1 MKILKQYIEVADY
14 FLVKKQDINTFIGE
28 DNTKIRQFYEGIGIH
43 AWQDEDEA
51 AAALYGDDC
60 TAAHPSFRVL
70 KSELKKRL
78 LFLMGGV
85 LDFKQLDKLTE
96 FQQSYYITTR
106 QQAVLKILNGR
117 AKYLAVFDLAQ
128 SLCELAMK
136 FEFAEPV
143 VTAASMLKRHY
154 LTKAPDAKKYAYYK
168 DLQEKYTRILQAE
181 RMAEDFLGEVTGSF
195 VENRTTKLWLKPIID
210 NYMEQL
216 MPYQN
221 DVNSFFF
228 ISYAGMLK
236 IWSLIIVND
245 YTQALRVCDECIG
258 RFEEKKFRFDSGM
271 LEILH
276 RKVICCIV
284 LKKYSEGIEAIEKT
298 NALMLPNSHN
308 WFSNGILH
316 IQLSFHTQDY
326 KQAIQK
332 CIELMASSGYKSQTK
347 VVIEELKI
355 CEAYL
360 QWLVAYNKIKVTKA
374 EKEAIGQFRMTR
386 IINELPSFSKDKKG
400 MNIPILM
407 LQVLYLLAEKRYD
420 EFLDRLDALSKYKT
434 RYLKEDEN
442 LRSNLII
449 KMLHQIPE
457 NGYDKRKIL
466 RKTEALL
473 QRLKETQSAAYEI
486 EVFPYPIYWDL
497 LISTI

>member
-1 MKILKQYIEVADY
+1 MKILKQYIEVVDY
-14 FLVKKQDINTFIGE
+14 FKVKKQDISIFIGE
-28 DNTKIRQFYEGIGIH
+28 DNTKIRQFYEGISTNT
-43 AWQDEDEA
+43 WQDEDEA
-51 AAALYGDDC
+51 AAALYGADC

-78 LFLMGGV
+78 HFLMGGV
-85 LDFKQLDKLTE
+85 LDFKQSDKMTE
-96 FQQSYYITTR
+96 FQQAYYIMTR
-106 QQAVLKILNGR
+106 QQAILKILNGR

-128 SLCELAMK
+128 NLCELGMK

-154 LTKAPDAKKYAYYK
+154 LTKTPDAKKYAYYK
-168 DLQEKYTRILQAE
+168 ELQEKYTRILQAE
-181 RMAEDFLGEVTGSF
+181 RIADDFFAEVAGSF
-195 VENRTTKLWLKPIID
+195 IENRTTKLWLKPIVDGYIQ
-210 NYMEQL
+210 QL
-216 MPYQN
+216 NPYKHN
-221 DVNSFFF
+221 VDSVFF
-228 ISYAGMLK
+228 IHSMGMLEV
-236 IWSLIIVND
+236 WAWTIVND
-245 YTQALRVCDECIG
+245 YEQCLLVCDEYIA
-258 RFEEKKFRFDSGM
+258 RLEQKSFSFDSGV
-271 LEILH
+271 LGLLQ
-276 RKVICCIV
+276 RKVICCIM
-284 LKKYSEGIEAIEKT
+284 LRKYELGIATIEKT
-298 NALMLPNSHN
+298 YALMPPHTHN
-308 WFSNGILH
+308 WFNNGIIL
-316 IQLSFHTQDY
+316 IQLAIHAQNY

-360 QWLVAYNKIKVTKA
+360 QWLVAYDKVKVTKA

-407 LQVLYLLAEKRYD
+407 LQVLHLLAEKRYD

-442 LRSNLII
+442 LRTNLII
-449 KMLHQIPE
+449 KLLHQIPE

-473 QRLKETQSAAYEI
+473 QRLTNTQASTYEI